1 MNGPIGKDSLWVEVS
16 DERFTEPVQ
25 RSFKRSGEPLRVTAV
40 DIDGEGPKPVRS
52 LEPGADGEVSVGPAH
67 ACVVEDS
74 GSGLA
79 WLVYGGEAGLWIGAG
94 ATPDAADPAAVF
106 DAYLLVAREALVFA
120 E

>member
-1 MNGPIGKDSLWVEVS
+1 MNGPIGRDTLWVEVS

-52 LEPGADGEVSVGPAH
+52 LELGADGEVKSGQAH

-94 ATPDAADPAAVF
+94 EAPDAADPRAVF

-120 E
+120 

>member
-25 RSFKRSGEPLRVTAV
+25 RNFKRSGEPQQVTAV
-40 DIDGEGPKPVRS
+40 DIDGAGPQPVRG
-52 LEPGADGEVSVGPAH
+52 LELGAGGEVRPGPAF

-94 ATPDAADPAAVF
+94 TTPDAADPSAVF
-106 DAYLLVAREALVFA
+106 DAFLLVAREALVFA
-120 E
+120 

>member
-40 DIDGEGPKPVRS
+40 DIDGEGPQPVRS
-52 LEPGADGEVSVGPAH
+52 LEPGAGGEVSAGQAY

-120 E
+120 Q

>member
-1 MNGPIGKDSLWVEVS
+1 VNGPIGRDTLWVEVS

-25 RSFKRSGEPLRVTAV
+25 RSFKRAGEPLRVTAV
-40 DIDGEGPKPVRS
+40 DIDGGGPRPVWG
-52 LEPGADGEVSVGPAH
+52 LELGASGEVSRGPAF

-94 ATPDAADPAAVF
+94 DAPDAGDPAAVF
-106 DAYLLVAREALVFA
+106 DAFLLVAREALVFA
-120 E
+120 

>member
-1 MNGPIGKDSLWVEVS
+1 MNGPIGKDTLWVEVS

-52 LEPGADGEVSVGPAH
+52 LELDAGGEVRSGQAY

-94 ATPDAADPAAVF
+94 EAPDAADPAAVF
-106 DAYLLVAREALVFA
+106 DAYLLVAREALVFL
-120 E
+120 

>member
-1 MNGPIGKDSLWVEVS
+1 VNGPIGKDTLWVEVS

-40 DIDGEGPKPVRS
+40 DIDGEGPKPVRA
-52 LEPGADGEVSVGPAH
+52 LELGADGEVSSGQAF

-79 WLVYGGEAGLWIGAG
+79 WLVYGGDAGLWIGAG
-94 ATPDAADPAAVF
+94 EVPDAADRAALF
-106 DAYLLVAREALVFA
+106 DAFLLVAREALVFA
-120 E
+120 